1 MGNNHSASNKA
12 GGPGSTPPQAQSGV
26 ESPRHH
32 HRKDGSRNII
42 PIHRAA
48 AAPESSTL
56 QAQGSIAASVPKTK
70 SVPATAVSS
79 LSGSPHS
86 STVSTVA
93 NAAAAVTAAV
103 VAGSPKPSSPR
114 PIIRDEPSKPVA
126 VPIDGSVARPQIPI
140 VPPYL
145 EAQLFSNNSLT
156 DMYMSRPPRLPL
168 PIEEE
173 IHRPGSPIAGPD
185 ENLTDLELGETS
197 DGLTRKNSGLSN
209 GTVEDDEGEELR
221 VDKTGRVVPT
231 KIVWNGG
238 GEKVYVTGTIFQW
251 NKKHRLLPV

>member
-1 MGNNHSASNKA
+1 MGNNHSASKA
-12 GGPGSTPPQAQSGV
+12 GGPGSTPLPQAQSGV
-26 ESPRHH
+26 ESPRHQ

-70 SVPATAVSS
+70 SSVPATAVSS

-86 STVSTVA
+86 STVPSVA
-93 NAAAAVTAAV
+93 VV

-114 PIIRDEPSKPVA
+114 PIIRDEPSKPVP
-126 VPIDGSVARPQIPI
+126 VPIDGSVARPQIPA

-156 DMYMSRPPRLPL
+156 DMYMMRPPRLPL

-185 ENLTDLELGETS
+185 ENITDLELGETS